1 MEFDKSLNDLTP
13 LELVDLAEKWQ
24 EGNKEERSVIAIAK
38 KDNVVSQV
46 VSGRMKELVV
56 MLAAF
61 MQENPKIAE
70 PAIALYKLGKIKHFG
85 RDEDK
90 HNAKN

>member
-13 LELVDLAEKWQ
+13 LELVELAEKWQ
-24 EGNKEERSVIAIAK
+24 DKKEERSVIAIAK
-38 KDNVVSQV
+38 EDEDGSQV
-46 VSGRMKELVV
+46 VSGGMKDLVV

-61 MQENPKIAE
+61 MQEDPKIAE

>member
-1 MEFDKSLNDLTP
+1 M
-13 LELVDLAEKWQ
+13 
-24 EGNKEERSVIAIAK
+24 
-38 KDNVVSQV
+38 KD
-46 VSGRMKELVV
+46 LVV
-56 MLAAF
+56 MLAVF

>member
-1 MEFDKSLNDLTP
+1 MDFDKSLSDLTP

-24 EGNKEERSVIAIAK
+24 EGNKEKRSVITIAK
-38 KDNVVSQV
+38 EDEDGSQV
-46 VSGRMKELVV
+46 VAGGMRDLVV

-85 RDEDK
+85 RDED
-90 HNAKN
+90 NTTAR

>member
-13 LELVDLAEKWQ
+13 LELVELAEKWQ
-24 EGNKEERSVIAIAK
+24 DNKEERSVIAIAK
-38 KDNVVSQV
+38 EDEDGSQV
-46 VSGRMKELVV
+46 VSGGMKDLVV

-61 MQENPKIAE
+61 MQEDPKIAE